1 MAEADLCLILNGCY
15 DRRSIRQADRNLTPT
30 RTVDVRYKYPAAVVF
45 VPGDKST
52 IFFRDLD
59 RHPTCFAPVCT
70 SEHCP
75 IRLRPIHHNPLGLD
89 SLGYSIEG
97 KTSWDLMRLVTVYDD
112 VFHPPPGAVFPSSI
126 APPPRL
132 CQECHIPND
141 TSSESS
147 RRDVSSVRHRHYS
160 NCGDIDRGNIGPG
173 GASVICTVVP
183 VCGNTRPEC
192 KDRVYSIL
200 VQKMT

>member
-112 VFHPPPGAVFPSSI
+112 VFHPPPWGGFSKLDCSTTETVPRVSHTERYVFGKLSARCFQRS
-126 APPPRL
+126 APTLFQLWRYRPWKHRPR
-132 CQECHIPND
+132 
-141 TSSESS
+141 
-147 RRDVSSVRHRHYS
+147 
-160 NCGDIDRGNIGPG
+160 G
-173 GASVICTVVP
+173 G
-183 VCGNTRPEC
+183 
-192 KDRVYSIL
+192 
-200 VQKMT
+200 